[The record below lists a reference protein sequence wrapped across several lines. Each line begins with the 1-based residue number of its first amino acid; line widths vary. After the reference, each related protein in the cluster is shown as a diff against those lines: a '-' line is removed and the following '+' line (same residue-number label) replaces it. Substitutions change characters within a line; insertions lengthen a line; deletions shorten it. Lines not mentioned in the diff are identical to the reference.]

1 MKKHRRHIPA
11 GHSYTI
17 LKQLCNLIPGHMVN
31 SLAEEYGIDE
41 QSRTF
46 RPWSHTVSLM
56 HAQLTHAIGL
66 NDVCDALRMNEGVLA
81 TIRGAT
87 PPSRNNLSHANKIRD
102 SAMAE
107 ALYWAMME
115 HLMRQTPGF
124 AKGKARRGFLRRFR
138 KTIHAVDSTTIQL
151 VANCMDWA
159 KHRRRKAAAKC
170 HLRLNLQ
177 SLLPACA
184 IIDTAK
190 DHDNRKARHVC
201 AGLESGEIALFD
213 KAYVDFD
220 HLHELMVRGVWWVSR
235 AKDNMQYRV
244 VERLKTTDNPRILA
258 DEIIELKVL
267 NSRRDYP
274 QSLRRVVALVEIDG
288 KDVQMVFLTNH
299 LTWSA
304 WTVAELY
311 RCRWDIEVFFKEIKQ
326 TLQLA
331 DFLGHSA
338 NAVRWQIWIGL
349 LVHLLLRSLAY
360 LHSWAHSFTRL
371 FTVLRASLWRRWHL
385 GELLDGYG
393 TAKPPGRIR
402 AAPELAYLPGF
413 G

>member
-1 MKKHRRHIPA
+1 MKCKRRHIPA
-11 GHSYTI
+11 GHSYTV
-17 LKQLCNLIPGHMVN
+17 LKQVCNLIPGGLVN
-31 SLAEEYGIDE
+31 RLAQTYGVAE

-46 RPWSHTVSLM
+46 SPWSHVVAQV

-66 NDVCDALRMNEGVLA
+66 NDVCDSLRMNEGVLA

-102 SAMAE
+102 CAMAE
-107 ALYWAMME
+107 ALYWETMA
-115 HLMRQTPGF
+115 HLMQQTPGF
-124 AKGKARRGFLRRFR
+124 AKGRVRRGFLRRFR
-138 KTIHAVDSTTIQL
+138 KTIHALDSSTIQL

-177 SLLPACA
+177 SFLPACA

-190 DHDNRKARHVC
+190 EHDSRKAQAVC
-201 AGLESGEIALFD
+201 AGLESGEIAVFD
-213 KAYVDFD
+213 KAYVDYK
-220 HLHELMVRGVWWVSR
+220 HLQALTTRGVWWVTR
-235 AKDNMQYRV
+235 AKDNMKYRV
-244 VERLKTTDNPRILA
+244 VKRLKTTDNPRILS
-258 DEIIELKVL
+258 DELVKL
-267 NSRRDYP
+267 TGFYAKQDYP
-274 QSLRRVVALVEIDG
+274 QLLRRVVARVEIDG
-288 KDVQMVFLTNH
+288 EDVEMEFLTNH

-331 DFLGHSA
+331 DFLGHNA

-349 LVHLLLRSLAY
+349 LVHLLLRYLAH

-385 GELLDGYG
+385 GNMLDRYG
-393 TAKPPGRIR
+393 TAQPPGRVQ
-402 AAPELAYLPGF
+402 ATPERAYLPGF
-413 G
+413 A